1 VTEVG
6 QLVGA
11 VRHLRQHARDHHRQ
25 DAADLDLVERAIVE
39 HVHRHASDAAAV
51 KAL

>member
-1 VTEVG
+1 VLFGTF
-6 QLVGA
+6 A
-11 VRHLRQHARDHHRQ
+11 KTPAPHHRQ